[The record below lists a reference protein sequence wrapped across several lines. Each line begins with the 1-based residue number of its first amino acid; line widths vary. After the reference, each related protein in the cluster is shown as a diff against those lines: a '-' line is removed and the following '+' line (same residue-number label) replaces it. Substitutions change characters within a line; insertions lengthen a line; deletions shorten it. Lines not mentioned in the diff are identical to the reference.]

1 MINESNM
8 MVVSETTLDSS
19 FGTTVSESALGWFS
33 DWYNPWPYQPIIE
46 HYYPSCIGHWSSE
59 DTISRAFKIVQ
70 KLIDKKV
77 VKAETIKDFIELVN
91 LIAKEL

>member
-1 MINESNM
+1 MNDQSNVM
-8 MVVSETTLDSS
+8 AVSQTTLDSS
-19 FGTTVSESALGWFS
+19 FGTTVSESTLGWAG

-59 DTISRAFKIVQ
+59 DTISKAFKIVQ

-77 VKAETIKDFIELVN
+77 VKVAKIKDFIELVN